1 MCVLSPGR
9 LMNVPFF
16 LDLCHNCSPTHHTN
30 ILADIKQA
38 YLRILVNKISIIAS
52 RWIQAVFTCL
62 WAVHI

>member
-16 LDLCHNCSPTHHTN
+16 LDLCHNCHHTK

-38 YLRILVNKISIIAS
+38 YLCILVNKISIIAS
-52 RWIQAVFTCL
+52 RWIQALFTCL